1 MVIERRKAMAK
12 SYEEK
17 AKEAI
22 QDCYWRKNIHGVSVC
37 AADLC
42 PCIKVIEDGK
52 CSTLIE
58 LFKNEQD
65 NKPKS
70 LIK

>member
-1 MVIERRKAMAK
+1 MAK

-17 AKEAI
+17 VKEAI

-37 AADLC
+37 AAVLC

-70 LIK
+70 IIK

>member
-1 MVIERRKAMAK
+1 MDK

-22 QDCYWRKNIHGVSVC
+22 QDCYWRKNIHGVFVC
-37 AADLC
+37 EADLC

-52 CSTLIE
+52 CSTLLE

>member
-1 MVIERRKAMAK
+1 MAK

-17 AKEAI
+17 AKKAV
-22 QDCYWRKNIHGVSVC
+22 QDCYWRKDIHGVSVC

-52 CSTLIE
+52 CSTLLE
-58 LFKNEQD
+58 LFKKEQD
-65 NKPKS
+65 SKFKS
-70 LIK
+70 LIQ